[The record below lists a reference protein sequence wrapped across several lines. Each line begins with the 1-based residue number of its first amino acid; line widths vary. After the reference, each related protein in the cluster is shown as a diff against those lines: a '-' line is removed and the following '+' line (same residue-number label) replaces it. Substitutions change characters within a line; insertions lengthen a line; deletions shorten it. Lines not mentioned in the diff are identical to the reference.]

1 MRLLSCFF
9 SRLFPVLF
17 ILLDN
22 SVVPGQSL
30 DAAVVGG
37 LRLLGKEAAG
47 DPLVMVPVVG
57 NACAA
62 FSVPGTVVG
71 AGAVPLIITVLR
83 HIGFF
88 LSVVKIRIMLPSGRQ
103 NPSWNGER
111 RSHPRFR
118 RRSGNRQ
125 GRLPAVVPGDRLL
138 LRTRLVPDDLR
149 IVRVRKAGSLASL
162 SSMKRRRLPGSAP
175 FDLFARS
182 VSFSLII
189 IPALE
194 TDCKK
199 FALFCAEFV
208 KGLRFSERLP
218 ALSRAR
224 IGRLDRSLSPRFAIP
239 PGLCLRSGEPGALR
253 PSRPQA
259 FDFRCPPALTGL

>member
-1 MRLLSCFF
+1 MGKDDPIPAS
-9 SRLFPVLF
+9 
-17 ILLDN
+17 
-22 SVVPGQSL
+22 
-30 DAAVVGG
+30 VGG
-37 LRLLGKEAAG
+37 QGPGEVAWRVHAA
-47 DPLVMVPVVG
+47 P
-57 NACAA
+57 AA
-62 FSVPGTVVG
+62 SVYPMP
-71 AGAVPLIITVLR
+71 AWR
-83 HIGFF
+83 
-88 LSVVKIRIMLPSGRQ
+88 LPSGGGTDVLAGQRI
-103 NPSWNGER
+103 S
-111 RSHPRFR
+111 RSE
-118 RRSGNRQ
+118 
-125 GRLPAVVPGDRLL
+125 RLPAVVPGDRLL